1 MSLWKF
7 EDFEAEI
14 DLTDVDVA
22 ETLELAHEKMND
34 EFKKVPADGKTSEI
48 YKAQIRCFT
57 VFFDTIFGDGATE
70 QIMKGKRSLG
80 KCLEAA
86 DSFYSFIRAE
96 DEKFGEA
103 YDKYRVQNHGNRQQR
118 RYQKYQKYHKNNKG
132 RR

>member
-14 DLTDVDVA
+14 DLTDVDVV
-22 ETLELAHEKMND
+22 ETLELAQEKISD

-48 YKAQIRCFT
+48 YKSQIRCFT
-57 VFFDTIFGDGATE
+57 VFFDTIFGDGTTE
-70 QIMKGKRSLG
+70 KIMQGKRNLG

-86 DSFYSFIRAE
+86 DSFYSFVGAE
-96 DEKFGEA
+96 NKNIGEA
-103 YDKYRVQNHGNRQQR
+103 YDKYRVQNRGNRQQR
-118 RYQKYQKYHKNNKG
+118 RYQKYHKNKG

>member
-14 DLTDVDVA
+14 DLTDVDVV
-22 ETLELAHEKMND
+22 ETLELAQEKISD

-57 VFFDTIFGDGATE
+57 VFFDTIFGDGTTE
-70 QIMKGKRSLG
+70 KIMQGKRSLG

-86 DSFYSFIRAE
+86 DSFYSFVGAE
-96 DEKFGEA
+96 NKNIGEA
-103 YDKYRVQNHGNRQQR
+103 YDKYRVQNRGNRQQR
-118 RYQKYQKYHKNNKG
+118 RCQKYHKNKG